1 MNPDFPV
8 LLVETPPGTAWQRPA
23 WKNSGPRSA
32 GRA

>member
-8 LLVETPPGTAWQRPA
+8 LLVETPSRHGLAKT
-23 WKNSGPRSA
+23 WKNSGPRLA